1 MRETLQQAV
10 ERLLTEP
17 VGTEKTI
24 IINTSDGLTGLPP
37 GMHARQSRSRTV
49 VVKTEEQIQA
59 DIDAYQAA
67 KPKVAYSGYSSSS
80 YGSSRLSELD

>member
-1 MRETLQQAV
+1 MRETIQQAV

-49 VVKTEEQIQA
+49 VVKTEEQTREKDGKKRIA
-59 DIDAYQAA
+59 GFEMVKDKKVVIAA
-67 KPKVAYSGYSSSS
+67 TTWT
-80 YGSSRLSELD
+80 